1 MNTVALVQARMG
13 STRLPG
19 KVLLDLAGRPALAW
33 TVERL
38 SRSRKLSSLMVAT
51 SSQPADDAIEDF
63 CLRMKVRCYRG
74 SEDDVLD
81 RFYQAARHSRAEVV
95 VRLTGDNPLI
105 DPLVVDSLI
114 EAFEAR
120 QPEVAYVSNANPTRT
135 YPLGQNAEVM
145 SFAALE
151 RAWLE
156 DGDPRLREHVT
167 QYIVRHPELFPT
179 YCVTHSP
186 DYSYMR
192 WTLDTRDDLEFL
204 RRVCEAIPGCE
215 TPWPDIVRVILQ
227 HPDWLALNR
236 NVIQK
241 KV

>member
-33 TVERL
+33 TIERL
-38 SRSRKLSSLMVAT
+38 LRSRKLSSLIIAT
-51 SSQPADDAIEDF
+51 SSQPADNAIEDF
-63 CLRMKVRCYRG
+63 CRRMNVRCYRG

-81 RFYQAARHSRAEVV
+81 RFYQAARQSRAEVV
-95 VRLTGDNPLI
+95 VRLTADNLLI
-105 DPLVVDSLI
+105 DPLVVDSVI

-120 QPEVAYVSNANPTRT
+120 QPEVAYVSNVHPTRT
-135 YPLGQNAEVM
+135 YPRGQDTEVM
-145 SFAALE
+145 TFAALE
-151 RAWLE
+151 RAWHE
-156 DGDPRLREHVT
+156 DQDPRLREHVT
-167 QYIVRHPELFPT
+167 PYIIRRPELFPA

-192 WTLDTRDDLEFL
+192 WTLDTGEDFEFL
-204 RRVCEAIPGCE
+204 RRVCEAIPGIA
-215 TPWPDIVRVILQ
+215 TPWPDIANVILQ

-236 NVIQK
+236 DIVQK